1 MKLRLERA
9 PAVGCTIGELTV
21 DGAFECYVLED
32 QVREITGQPV
42 EQWKVRGD
50 TAIPRGIYRVDI
62 TPSARFKRELPIL
75 VGVAGFEGVR
85 IHPGNS
91 SADTEGCL
99 LPGRTRTDR
108 TVTESKAAF
117 NALYAKIRQALDD
130 GDVVTVEI
138 V

>member
-32 QVREITGQPV
+32 VERETKIKG
-42 EQWKVRGD
+42 E
-50 TAIPRGIYRVDI
+50 TAIPRGTYSVVI
-62 TPSARFKRELPIL
+62 TMSNRFKRELPL
-75 VGVAGFEGVR
+75 LENVPGFTGVR
-85 IHPGNS
+85 LHPGNTH
-91 SADTEGCL
+91 ADTEGCL

-108 TVTESKAAF
+108 AVGESKAAF

-130 GDVVTVEI
+130 GDTVTVEI

>member
-21 DGAFECYVLED
+21 DGAFECFVLED
-32 QVREITGQPV
+32 V
-42 EQWKVRGD
+42 ERAVKVYGE
-50 TAIPRGIYRVDI
+50 TAIPKGTYNVI
-62 TPSARFKRELPIL
+62 TTLSHRFQRELPL
-75 VGVAGFEGVR
+75 LENVPGFEGVR
-85 IHPGNS
+85 IHPGNYA
-91 SADTEGCL
+91 ADTHGCL

-108 TVTESKAAF
+108 AVGESKAAF